1 MPLSNGLRYRS
12 AVPGDSDP
20 CPRSRC
26 VDQLSLMTRTSVR
39 VLEISTIC
47 PWLLTIRSKGP
58 WCGPAVWEI
67 RARVLVPMGST
78 AFTDDSCPG
87 LRDRGFDPLCWTS
100 RARVRGLKVST
111 SSPGL
116 LKSGSRARGVT
127 SWPGRLMPGS
137 EVPRVRPALPGD
149 SGPCPNAQGVDSCL
163 GDSGPCP
170 RSHRVDQLYRATR
183 ARVRCPVVSTS
194 CP

>member
-1 MPLSNGLRYRS
+1 
-12 AVPGDSDP
+12 
-20 CPRSRC
+20 
-26 VDQLSLMTRTSVR
+26 
-39 VLEISTIC
+39 
-47 PWLLTIRSKGP
+47 
-58 WCGPAVWEI
+58 
-67 RARVLVPMGST
+67 MGST

-137 EVPRVRPALPGD
+137 EVPRARPAVTGDLGPG
-149 SGPCPNAQGVDSCL
+149 
-163 GDSGPCP
+163 P
-170 RSHRVDQLYRATR
+170 RVCVVDQLSQETRDSERGPGVATSFPGRLGPRSNAPGVEHLSRATR
-183 ARVRCPVVSTS
+183 VRVRGPAVSTS
-194 CP
+194 CPGRIGPVPVGPQYRPTVPGDSRPCPRAHGINESSRVTWARYRDSAGSTSSPG

>member
-1 MPLSNGLRYRS
+1 MGTTKCPGRLGLGSECPWGRP
-12 AVPGDSDP
+12 VLPGNSLFS
-20 CPRSRC
+20 PRSRR
-26 VDQLSLMTRTSVR
+26 VNQLS
-39 VLEISTIC
+39 
-47 PWLLTIRSKGP
+47 
-58 WCGPAVWEI
+58 WEF

-149 SGPCPNAQGVDSCL
+149 SGPGPSAQGVDSCL